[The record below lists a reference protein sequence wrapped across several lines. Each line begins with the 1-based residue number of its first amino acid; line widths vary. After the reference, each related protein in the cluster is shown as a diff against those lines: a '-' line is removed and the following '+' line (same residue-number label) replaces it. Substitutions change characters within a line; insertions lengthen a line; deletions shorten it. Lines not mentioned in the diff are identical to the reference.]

1 MTGKPECTYF
11 AYGSNM
17 DPSQMEFRCPGASP
31 IGIGILKDFRFLI
44 NSRGVAT
51 IARDEGKSV
60 YGVLWSIGE
69 EHERTLD
76 KYEGVKSNIYYRDF
90 VSVETSPG
98 GNQEALVYI
107 DPVTDPGPPKD
118 GYLEKILTGARHFN
132 LPEKYIEDLSLW
144 AG

>member
-17 DPSQMEFRCPGASP
+17 DPTQMEFRCPGASP
-31 IGIGILKDFRFLI
+31 IGIGILQGFRFLI

-51 IARDEGKSV
+51 IARDEGRSV
-60 YGVLWSIGE
+60 YGVLWSISE

-76 KYEGVKSNIYYRDF
+76 RYEGVESNIYYRDF

-132 LPEKYIEDLSLW
+132 LPEKYIEDLTLW

>member
-1 MTGKPECTYF
+1 
-11 AYGSNM
+11 M
-17 DPSQMEFRCPGASP
+17 DPTQMEFRCPGASP

-51 IARDEGKSV
+51 IARDEGRSV
-60 YGVLWSIGE
+60 YGVLWSISE

-90 VSVETSPG
+90 VSVETPSG
-98 GNQEALVYI
+98 GTEEALVYI

-132 LPEKYIEDLSLW
+132 LPEKYIEDLSLSTV
-144 AG
+144 A